1 MCQLCWKLTLFSNS
15 SGSCTGGAARVCL
28 SSSSFFIPC
37 ANELSCSTS
46 SNLRVRASDHT
57 VDVSNRQHHSILC
70 THLSCAPR
78 KMDIL
83 IKIMLD
89 CKWLIY
95 VLENELRYKLQIESL
110 AHHIAELGHIVP
122 QGVSDDLFE
131 GDASGVQVTIEQFEF
146 DQLKIKSTVQRYSHL
161 RRRLALPL
169 DSDVLLAS
177 ADPAFLTIRSLTVQ
191 PDQAN
196 NNKSLNEPNPT
207 SQTQPSPA

>member
-1 MCQLCWKLTLFSNS
+1 
-15 SGSCTGGAARVCL
+15 
-28 SSSSFFIPC
+28 
-37 ANELSCSTS
+37 
-46 SNLRVRASDHT
+46 
-57 VDVSNRQHHSILC
+57 
-70 THLSCAPR
+70 
-78 KMDIL
+78 MDIL